1 MFAFLVLYYY
11 FSEVLGG
18 VEYKHICSILTKN

>member
-18 VEYKHICSILTKN
+18 VEHKHVCSTLMKN